1 MIIVEYCRFGN
12 LQSYVLKNRN
22 YFINLVDEFGNM
34 KIDTK
39 TSGESDNDT
48 VIQQEVETIN
58 SSGFIERMKIIGLVK
73 RKPIPGVNSTAVFFG
88 QRNSTYDH
96 RSANSYGR
104 RPGLGFI
111 PYSKSM
117 SNNTYFDEGEGIF
130 YAPISGYYFVYFSGI
145 IL

>member
-1 MIIVEYCRFGN
+1 MEQLEKFANESVMKMDKIN
-12 LQSYVLKNRN
+12 QSLTATFN
-22 YFINLVDEFGNM
+22 
-34 KIDTK
+34 
-39 TSGESDNDT
+39 S
-48 VIQQEVETIN
+48 IQQEVETIN

>member
-1 MIIVEYCRFGN
+1 MDELEKMANESIIAIEIINQN
-12 LQSYVLKNRN
+12 LTTTFDS
-22 YFINLVDEFGNM
+22 
-34 KIDTK
+34 
-39 TSGESDNDT
+39 
-48 VIQQEVETIN
+48 IQQEVERIK
-58 SSGFIERMKIIGLVK
+58 SSGFIERINIVEKNN
-73 RKPIPGVNSTAVFFG
+73 PTSGVNSTAVFFG